1 MSGNLYLATCV
12 GRVKHQRKGPDNTA
26 KKTTRVDMRMR
37 VLLGITIL
45 MKGGRMTV
53 HNTCMKMELDGTK
66 HYLFIKSSFTHI
78 GRCVAR
84 VKHQRKGPN
93 DTTNKST
100 RVDTRWQY

>member
-66 HYLFIKSSFTHI
+66 HYLRHLLILEDVLV
-78 GRCVAR
+78 G
-84 VKHQRKGPN
+84 
-93 DTTNKST
+93 
-100 RVDTRWQY
+100 